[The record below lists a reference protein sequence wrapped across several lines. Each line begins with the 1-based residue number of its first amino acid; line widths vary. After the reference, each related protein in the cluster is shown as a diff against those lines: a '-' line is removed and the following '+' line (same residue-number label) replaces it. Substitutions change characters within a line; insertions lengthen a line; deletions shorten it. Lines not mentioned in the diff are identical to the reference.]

1 MESQTLIT
9 NQSKDLDDCQKTRRR
24 VRLEHRDHLP
34 AYWAVIVPILSLIL
48 ALLFSAGIL
57 ALVNVNPWNTLWL
70 MFKGAFG
77 DRYGW
82 EETIIMAIPL
92 MLAGLAVL
100 IAFKMEWWNI
110 GAEGQLFMGAI
121 AATGVALFTPFDLPA
136 VIMLP
141 LMIIAGFIAGGLW
154 AVVAGFLNA
163 YLGVI
168 EIISTLM
175 LNYVAIAAADF
186 LLYGPW
192 ADPEAKGF
200 PLTSVFPKSAQLP
213 TLFDTKVHL
222 GIVMAILLA
231 VIVFFIIQRT
241 RWGHEIEIIGLSKAA
256 ARYSGISIKR
266 NIMLVAFISGGIA
279 GLAGMA
285 QVSGVIH
292 KLEHGLSPGYGF
304 TAIIIVWL
312 ARLNPWALLVVAILF
327 SGFRVGGDYI
337 QFAAGVSFSIGL
349 VLQGVVLF
357 FVIIGE
363 ALRKFKIR
371 YK

>member
-1 MESQTLIT
+1 MDAQSIT
-9 NQSKDLDDCQKTRRR
+9 PDQDVGPTSRPARFKLR
-24 VRLEHRDHLP
+24 VEYRDNVP
-34 AYWAVIVPILSLIL
+34 SFWAVLVPILSILL

-57 ALVNVNPWNTLWL
+57 AMVDVDPWNTLRL
-70 MFKGAFG
+70 LFKGAFG

-92 MLAGLAVL
+92 MLAGLGVL
-100 IAFKMEWWNI
+100 LAFKMEWWNI
-110 GAEGQLFMGAI
+110 GAEGQLFMGAM
-121 AATGVALFTPFDLPA
+121 AATGVALFLPFELPSY
-136 VIMLP
+136 ILLP
-141 LMIIAGFIAGGLW
+141 LMILAGFIAGGLW
-154 AVVAGFLNA
+154 ASIAGFLNA
-163 YLGVI
+163 YMGVI

-175 LNYVAIAAADF
+175 LNYVAIAACDF

-192 ADPEAKGF
+192 SDPDAKGF
-200 PLTSVFPKSAQLP
+200 PLTAVFPAEAQLP
-213 TLFDTKVHL
+213 MLFNTKVHYGL
-222 GIVMAILLA
+222 VMAVVLSAIVYIL
-231 VIVFFIIQRT
+231 ISRT
-241 RWGHEIEIIGLSKAA
+241 KWGHEIEVIGLSKPA
-256 ARYSGISIKR
+256 ARYAGMNIKR
-266 NIMLVAFISGGIA
+266 NIMLVSFFSGGLA

-312 ARLNPWALLVVAILF
+312 ARLNPWATIMVAILF
-327 SGFRVGGDYI
+327 SGFLVGGDYI

-363 ALRKFKIR
+363 ALQKYRIR
-371 YK
+371 LR